1 MFNRKSQTILS
12 EHYTKL
18 IDHEDAPSGE
28 STEDFITIK
37 RRDHTLEGESLPE
50 SSYLSKRKLKMGQ
63 SKKAML
69 SHHGNPTKLVFDEEG
84 ASHPIYELAGE
95 DDFKNDGDA
104 KEQQQTFVEAEREI
118 LRIADLEDKERA
130 KQKRREKKRKIKG
143 DYEVRYFARLTVSP
157 MLTLAIRRATTP
169 KWTRWT
175 TMATSRPS
183 STSPT
188 DPTTTEKLST
198 NRTSRR
204 RRSSVAQRSRR
215 WKQSSIWRRW
225 RCERWGSD
233 KQLAIIR
240 FRSSHQSSS
249 SAFGFSLSAMYFSS
263 A

>member
-104 KEQQQTFVEAEREI
+104 KEQQQTFVEAEREV
-118 LRIADLEDKERA
+118 LRVADLEDKERA
-130 KQKRREKKRKIKG
+130 KQKRRDKKRKMKG
-143 DYEVRYFARLTVSP
+143 DIDEVKISVRFAFSIRSDSLRQPSHAELEPMDDDGYVSP
-157 MLTLAIRRATTP
+157 VFDLSDRSDDDGISPYQPDKPQKKKQRRTEEAPVKAELDLEALALRAMG
-169 KWTRWT
+169 KR
-175 TMATSRPS
+175 
-183 STSPT
+183 
-188 DPTTTEKLST
+188 
-198 NRTSRR
+198 
-204 RRSSVAQRSRR
+204 
-215 WKQSSIWRRW
+215 
-225 RCERWGSD
+225 
-233 KQLAIIR
+233 
-240 FRSSHQSSS
+240 
-249 SAFGFSLSAMYFSS
+249 
-263 A
+263 